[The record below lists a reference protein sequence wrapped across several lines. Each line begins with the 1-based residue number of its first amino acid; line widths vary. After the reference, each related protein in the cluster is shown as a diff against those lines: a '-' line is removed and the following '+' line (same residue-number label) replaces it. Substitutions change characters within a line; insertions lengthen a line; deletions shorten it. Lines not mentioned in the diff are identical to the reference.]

1 MNVTSPVS
9 LFNVYLPITL
19 PSGLLAGTS
28 SFGWL
33 FSSNNVV
40 LLVTIGVN
48 SEPGVNVTVPFW
60 TCPWGLIEVAS
71 SAVGVSGIILG
82 V

>member
-19 PSGLLAGTS
+19 PSGLLASTS
-28 SFGWL
+28 VAGWL

-40 LLVTIGVN
+40 LLVTIGVS
-48 SEPGVNVTVPFW
+48 SEPAVNVTVPFW

-71 SAVGVSGIILG
+71 SAVGVIG
-82 V
+82 VMFGV

>member
-9 LFNVYLPITL
+9 LFNVYLPITW

-28 SFGWL
+28 SLGWL
-33 FSSNNVV
+33 FSSNKVV
-40 LLVTIGVN
+40 LLVTIGVT
-48 SEPGVNVTVPFW
+48 SESAVNVTVPFW

-71 SAVGVSGIILG
+71 SAVGVIG
-82 V
+82 VMFGV